1 MFRNTPADDAAPT
14 PDVLVLTDLI
24 PLSVLE
30 LDVDPPAV
38 VGWAVYLAYRGIA
51 IQVDDIGRQAIARAD
66 ARQLLDEQ
74 REMREIAAGNT
85 S

>member
-1 MFRNTPADDAAPT
+1 M
-14 PDVLVLTDLI
+14 
-24 PLSVLE
+24 
-30 LDVDPPAV
+30 DPPAV
-38 VGWAVYLAYRGIA
+38 VGWAVYLAGRGIA

-74 REMREIAAGNT
+74 REMREIARKHELIERQAVEADRQRRAQLWQGDAGGRD